1 MSRQI
6 FNEILSLITR
16 LRAPPCASMTEAVVR
31 CDGRRCGVRFGG
43 PTVTSSDTTSRP
55 PFVSEGQQNTPAAHS
70 SGRSRVQ
77 LINLANIAVY
87 VVARI
92 VLVPLSG
99 PASGE
104 FQLIPRLS
112 LINKG

>member
-1 MSRQI
+1 VSRQI
-6 FNEILSLITR
+6 FNEILSLIAR

-55 PFVSEGQQNTPAAHS
+55 PVVSEGQQNTPAAHS
-70 SGRSRVQ
+70 SGRSSVQ

>member
-1 MSRQI
+1 
-6 FNEILSLITR
+6 
-16 LRAPPCASMTEAVVR
+16 MTAAVVR
-31 CDGRRCGVRFGG
+31 FDGRRCRVRFGG
-43 PTVTSSDTTSRP
+43 RTVTSCDTTSRP
-55 PFVSEGQQNTPAAHS
+55 LVVSEGQQNTPAAHS

-99 PASGE
+99 LASGE
-104 FQLIPRLS
+104 FQINGIGIRQRHLLDARGHYRNWLDFWSGDPRM
-112 LINKG
+112 